1 MNRRLLT
8 WQKTISVYAICEMM
22 RAPHN
27 PASAYQALIQE
38 NTRMKMAISIGFVVA
53 GLLVSSWVMD
63 VYGTAAGLV
72 IAVILGINYF
82 FLMRKMR

>member
-1 MNRRLLT
+1 
-8 WQKTISVYAICEMM
+8 
-22 RAPHN
+22 
-27 PASAYQALIQE
+27 
-38 NTRMKMAISIGFVVA
+38 MKMAISIGFVVS

-82 FLMRKMR
+82 FLMRKLR

>member
-1 MNRRLLT
+1 
-8 WQKTISVYAICEMM
+8 MM

-38 NTRMKMAISIGFVVA
+38 KTRMKMAISIGFVVA

-82 FLMRKMR
+82 FLMRKLR